1 MKKTVGII
9 FGGESSE
16 YDISLM
22 SASSVIGNLDKNL
35 YEIINIGITKN
46 GEWYRYYGGVE
57 DILKN
62 RWHLNKCNKIL
73 IDPSREIEGFLEI
86 KKARQVPLKIDL
98 VFPVLHGKY
107 GEDGSIQGLLEMLN
121 IPYIGCGVASSAI
134 CMDKDYAH
142 KLVEK
147 EGIKVPK
154 NISIYR
160 DFPEKDVLS
169 FVEEVKYP
177 IYIKPAN
184 EGSSIG
190 MTRAENE
197 NELFMGIKEAFRYD
211 DKVVLE
217 ENIDGFE
224 VGCAIIGKGDLT
236 VGTVDELEVPD
247 GFFDFKEKYS
257 LVKSKIHVPARISD
271 NLKQRIVNTGKDI
284 YRILGCSGLSR
295 VDMFIDKDENIVFN
309 EVNTMPG
316 FTTGS
321 RFPNM
326 LLHSNMSYVDLLNKL
341 IKMELGDGN
350 EDHKIS

>member
-1 MKKTVGII
+1 MKKRVCVI
-9 FGGESSE
+9 FGGASSE

-22 SASSVIGNLDKNL
+22 SASSVIGNLDKDL
-35 YEIINIGITKN
+35 YEIINVGITKD
-46 GEWYRYYGGVE
+46 GRWYRYYGGVE
-57 DILKN
+57 EILTN
-62 RWHLNKCNKIL
+62 EWHLENCNPIL
-73 IDPSREIEGFLEI
+73 INPSKKLESFIEI
-86 KKARQVPLKIDL
+86 KNEQLIPLTIDV

-107 GEDGSIQGLLEMLN
+107 GEDGSIQGLLEIIG

-142 KLVEK
+142 KLVDK

-154 NISIYR
+154 NLAIDR
-160 DFPEKDVLS
+160 NLQEDEVLN
-169 FVEEVKYP
+169 FIKEVHYP
-177 IYIKPAN
+177 VYIKPAN

-190 MTRAENE
+190 MTKAESE
-197 NELFMGIKEAFRYD
+197 NQLFMGIKEAFRYD
-211 DKVVLE
+211 NKVVLE

-224 VGCAIIGKGDLT
+224 VGCAIIGKEELI

-247 GFFDFKEKYS
+247 GFFDFEEKYS
-257 LVKSKIHVPARISD
+257 LVKSKIHVPARID
-271 NLKQRIVNTGKDI
+271 EDLKQRIVNTGKDI

-295 VDMFIDKDENIVFN
+295 VDMFVDRDKNIFFN

-326 LLHSNMSYVDLLNKL
+326 LLHSHMSYIELLNEL
-341 IKMELGDGN
+341 IEMELGN
-350 EDHKIS
+350 